1 MIEIVDN
8 IQDLAINPQISVSVV
23 ENSVVIDDTI
33 KTIVDEFNLLEII
46 DYD

>member
-8 IQDLAINPQISVSVV
+8 VQDLAINPQISVSVV

>member
-1 MIEIVDN
+1 MIEIVDDV
-8 IQDLAINPQISVSVV
+8 QDLAINPQISVSVV